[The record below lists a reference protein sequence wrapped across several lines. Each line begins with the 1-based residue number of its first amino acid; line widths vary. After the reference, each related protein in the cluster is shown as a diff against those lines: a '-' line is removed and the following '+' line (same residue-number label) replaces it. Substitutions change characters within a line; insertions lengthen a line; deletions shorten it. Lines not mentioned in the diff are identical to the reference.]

1 MLSKRLLEELKQKK
15 TEKILKEIKKS
26 RLEGN
31 SRRNQTIEVVKR
43 NIESN
48 EKNYYD
54 TAMKEYT
61 HRLEDLAESRRKK
74 RRESKILSEKFRQQL
89 ITQHSARESRNSLTT
104 SNRVSFIA
112 TAEGLRPQQGL
123 E

>member
-1 MLSKRLLEELKQKK
+1 MQSKKLLEELKQKK

-54 TAMKEYT
+54 TAM
-61 HRLEDLAESRRKK
+61 
-74 RRESKILSEKFRQQL
+74 
-89 ITQHSARESRNSLTT
+89 
-104 SNRVSFIA
+104 
-112 TAEGLRPQQGL
+112 
-123 E
+123 

>member
-1 MLSKRLLEELKQKK
+1 MQSKKLLEELKQKK

-54 TAMKEYT
+54 TAMKE
-61 HRLEDLAESRRKK
+61 
-74 RRESKILSEKFRQQL
+74 
-89 ITQHSARESRNSLTT
+89 
-104 SNRVSFIA
+104 
-112 TAEGLRPQQGL
+112 
-123 E
+123 